1 MLGKTS
7 DCENALERL
16 GMPWNAWGAIGSK
29 LVSIVGSKE
38 VGVKQ
43 LLWGFLDFT

>member
-1 MLGKTS
+1 MKTPW
-7 DCENALERL
+7 NALECL